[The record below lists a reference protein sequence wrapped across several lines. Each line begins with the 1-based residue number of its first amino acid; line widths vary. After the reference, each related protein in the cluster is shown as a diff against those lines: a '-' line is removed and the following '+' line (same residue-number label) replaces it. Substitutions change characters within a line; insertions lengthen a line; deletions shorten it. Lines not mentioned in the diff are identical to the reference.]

1 MSAHAPHTPPH
12 TIPGTPW
19 APPGPG
25 TPARI
30 PARVVSPGPLS
41 HVRWQSIPSC
51 LHSSAVKTAT
61 SGLGPARTPRVWE
74 RACWRGA
81 QGHTWGHP
89 PLCACAPS
97 ESICTRMSVCAG
109 VPGSVDMH
117 ERRKLT
123 GPRGSPDPWAGAS
136 HEDPCLCE
144 GHAPRA
150 GLSLGPSTRPR
161 KKLGKRGQGGR
172 KRREPTCLAELSVS
186 PVFPSLTLRRTNV
199 GSEAWRGPATCPRLH
214 SLSVVEPASISM
226 PA

>member
-1 MSAHAPHTPPH
+1 MVSTTLWPPRPGGRGHGVMRETGGPVSAHAPHTPPH

-89 PLCACAPS
+89 PLCGCAPS
-97 ESICTRMSVCAG
+97 ESICTRISVCAG
-109 VPGSVDMH
+109 VPGSADMH

-123 GPRGSPDPWAGAS
+123 GPRGSPDPWPGTRIHAQCEAWHVRPTRTLVCVRVTHPGLAFLSGRAHGHGKSWGNGVRVGAS
-136 HEDPCLCE
+136 
-144 GHAPRA
+144 AVSPRA
-150 GLSLGPSTRPR
+150 WQS
-161 KKLGKRGQGGR
+161 
-172 KRREPTCLAELSVS
+172 
-186 PVFPSLTLRRTNV
+186 
-199 GSEAWRGPATCPRLH
+199 
-214 SLSVVEPASISM
+214 
-226 PA
+226 

>member
-1 MSAHAPHTPPH
+1 MRKTPP
-12 TIPGTPW
+12 TPAPSQLRPGHRSPETRHPAMQQVCAGTTRSPPRVEMGGLYDPLASTSWRPRTWGDERDWRASVCTRPTPPPAPFLAPPR

-109 VPGSVDMH
+109 VPGSADMH

-123 GPRGSPDPWAGAS
+123 GPRGSPDP
-136 HEDPCLCE
+136 
-144 GHAPRA
+144 
-150 GLSLGPSTRPR
+150 
-161 KKLGKRGQGGR
+161 
-172 KRREPTCLAELSVS
+172 
-186 PVFPSLTLRRTNV
+186 
-199 GSEAWRGPATCPRLH
+199 
-214 SLSVVEPASISM
+214 
-226 PA
+226 